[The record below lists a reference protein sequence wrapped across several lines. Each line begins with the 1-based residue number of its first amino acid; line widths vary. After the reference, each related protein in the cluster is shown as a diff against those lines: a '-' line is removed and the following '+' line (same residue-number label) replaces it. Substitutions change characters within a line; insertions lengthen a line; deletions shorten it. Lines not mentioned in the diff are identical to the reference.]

1 MASSLLNFLI
11 LFPLAV
17 ALALVLTR
25 KESLFPV
32 IIYPA
37 SAVLI
42 GASLFLAGLHAGGK
56 PLFIAAHYDW
66 VESAMLAA
74 EAAVSAYLLFLSVRQ
89 RDWFVSALVV
99 VQAVLLFGFH
109 FGCGHGAHA
118 EANLFIDL
126 FSVVMGLIVG
136 VVGTLIAV
144 FSVGYMRDLHH
155 HAPAELTGLGSS
167 PQPGSAGLAAV
178 PDNRPVF
185 FGIIFLFLSA
195 MFGVCFSNNLFWLF
209 FFWEIT
215 TVCSF
220 LMIRYK
226 GDEISVKNAFWALR
240 WNLLG
245 GLAFLLGLIYL
256 YQTHH
261 TIELDKLLALPKALV
276 MLPIALISF
285 AGLTKSA
292 QLPFSSWLV
301 GAMVAPTPVSALLH
315 SSTMVKA
322 GVYIVLRFATSLEG
336 TMLGMIVAIIGLIT
350 FLIGSFICISQQD
363 AKKVLAYSTIANLG
377 LIILCAGIGS
387 YEAVWAGI
395 LLIVFHAVSKGLLF
409 LCVGSIEHKLGSR
422 SIEEMSGLIV
432 RLPRLAFMLEI
443 GIAGM
448 FLAPFGMLI
457 SKWAVLR
464 AIVDSNPLFAIFLI
478 YGSAATL
485 FFWVKWLGKII
496 NVEKHYKNIEGGIS
510 KDQWLPM
517 WALTGLT
524 LMICALFAPFA
535 AVFIEPYIVAL
546 YGHSMSLGAGNMAVM
561 TIMLSMMAFFP
572 LAFLDRARGVSVA
585 PPYLAGA
592 NVGPEGQQFRNSLGG
607 VTEMHMKNF
616 YMEDIFSEARLMRLG
631 VMMTVIFLIAL
642 IAVGGLL

>member
-1 MASSLLNFLI
+1 MASYLLYFLI
-11 LFPLAV
+11 LFPLSV
-17 ALALVLTR
+17 ALIIVLVR
-25 KESLFPV
+25 KEALFPV

-42 GASLFLAGLHAGGK
+42 AASCLLIGLSAGGK
-56 PLFIAAHYDW
+56 PMLIPAHFSW
-66 VESAMLAA
+66 VEQAMLVIEGAM
-74 EAAVSAYLLFLSVRQ
+74 SAYLLFLAIKQ
-89 RDWFVSALVV
+89 RDWFVSFLVV
-99 VQAVLLFGFH
+99 VQAALLFWFH
-109 FGCGHGAHA
+109 FNFGHSAHA

-144 FSVGYMRDLHH
+144 FSVGYMRDMHH
-155 HAPAELTGLGSS
+155 HVADHAAPV
-167 PQPGSAGLAAV
+167 V

-226 GDEISVKNAFWALR
+226 RDTVSVKNAFWALR

-245 GLAFLLGLIYL
+245 GLAFLLGIIFLFHT
-256 YQTHH
+256 QH

-336 TMLGMIVAIIGLIT
+336 TLLGMLIALVGLVT
-350 FLIGSFICISQQD
+350 FLIGSFICISQND

-377 LIILCAGIGS
+377 LIILCAGIGT

-422 SIEEMSGLIV
+422 QIEDMSGLIV
-432 RLPRLAFMLEI
+432 RLPKLAFMLEI

-496 NVEKHYKNIEGGIS
+496 NVEKVYTNIETGICRG
-510 KDQWLPM
+510 QWLAM
-517 WALTGLT
+517 GSLAVLT
-524 LMICALFAPFA
+524 LAICALFAPFA
-535 AVFIEPYIVAL
+535 AIFIEPYIIAL

-572 LAFLDRARGVSVA
+572 LAFLDRGRGVKVA

-592 NVGPEGQQFRNSLGG
+592 NVGELGQQFRDSLGG
-607 VTEMHMKNF
+607 VKAMHMKNF
-616 YMEDIFSEARLMRLG
+616 YMEAYFSEARLMRLG
-631 VMMTVIFLIAL
+631 VLLTVVFLLVI
-642 IAVGGLL
+642 IAVGGLQ

>member
-1 MASSLLNFLI
+1 MISQLLYFLI
-11 LFPLAV
+11 LFPL
-17 ALALVLTR
+17 LVSLVVVLVR
-25 KESLFPV
+25 RDALFP
-32 IIYPA
+32 IAIYPA

-42 GASLFLAGLHAGGK
+42 AASCLLSGVSAGGR
-56 PLFIAAHYDW
+56 PILIPAHFSW
-66 VESAMLAA
+66 VEPLMLAV
-74 EAAVSAYLLFLSVRQ
+74 EAAISAYLLLLAVKR
-89 RDWFVSALVV
+89 RDWVVSAFVV
-99 VQAVLLFGFH
+99 IQAGLLLGFH
-109 FGCGHGAHA
+109 FGAGREAHA

-136 VVGTLIAV
+136 VIGTLIAV
-144 FSVGYMRDLHH
+144 FAVGYMRDFHH
-155 HAPAELTGLGSS
+155 HADEH
-167 PQPGSAGLAAV
+167 PQPAV
-178 PDNRPVF
+178 PDNRPAF

-195 MFGVCFSNNLFWLF
+195 MFGVCFSNNLLWLF

-226 GDEISVKNAFWALR
+226 QDDISVKNAFWALR

-245 GLAFLLGLIYL
+245 GLAFLLGIIYL
-256 YQTHH
+256 YHTQH
-261 TIELDKLLALPKALV
+261 TIELDKLLSLPKALV
-276 MLPIALISF
+276 MLPLALISF

-322 GVYIVLRFATSLEG
+322 GVYIVLRFAASLEG
-336 TMLGMIVAIIGLIT
+336 TLLGMIIALVGLVT
-350 FLIGSFICISQQD
+350 FLIGSFICISQSD

-377 LIILCAGIGS
+377 LIILCAGIGT

-422 SIEEMSGLIV
+422 SIEDMSGLII
-432 RLPRLAFMLEI
+432 RLPKLAFMLEV

-464 AIVDSNPLFAIFLI
+464 AIVDYNPLFAIFLI

-496 NVEKHYKNIEGGIS
+496 NVEKVYMNIESGICRG
-510 KDQWLPM
+510 QWLAM
-517 WALTGLT
+517 GALTGLT
-524 LMICALFAPFA
+524 LLICALFAPFA
-535 AVFIEPYIVAL
+535 AVFIEPYIIAL
-546 YGHSMSLGAGNMAVM
+546 YGHSMSLGAGNMAIM

-572 LAFLDRARGVSVA
+572 LAFLDRARGVKVA

-592 NVGPEGQQFRNSLGG
+592 NVGELGQQFRDSLGG
-607 VTEMHMKNF
+607 VKAMHMKNF
-616 YMEDIFSEARLMRLG
+616 YMENYFGEAALMRLG
-631 VMMTVIFLIAL
+631 VLVTIGFLIAML
-642 IAVGGLL
+642 AVGGMNI

>member
-1 MASSLLNFLI
+1 MALNLLSFLI

-17 ALALVLTR
+17 ALIIVLVR

-42 GASLFLAGLHAGGK
+42 GASLLLVGLSAGGK
-56 PLFIAAHYDW
+56 PILFGAHFDW
-66 VESAMLAA
+66 VEQVMLVV
-74 EAAVSAYLLFLSVRQ
+74 EGAVSAYLLLLAVKQ
-89 RDWFVSALVV
+89 RDWVVSAFVII
-99 VQAVLLFGFH
+99 QAVLLFGFH
-109 FGCGHGAHA
+109 FGAGHGAHA

-155 HAPAELTGLGSS
+155 HSEDHG
-167 PQPGSAGLAAV
+167 QPVV

-195 MFGVCFSNNLFWLF
+195 MFGVCFSNNLLWLF

-226 GDEISVKNAFWALR
+226 GDVISVKNAFWALR

-245 GLAFLLGLIYL
+245 GLAFLLGIIYL
-256 YQTHH
+256 YQSQH
-261 TIELDKLLALPKALV
+261 TIELDKLLLLPKMAV
-276 MLPIALISF
+276 MLPLALISF

-322 GVYIVLRFATSLEG
+322 GVYIVLRFAASLEG
-336 TMLGMIVAIIGLIT
+336 TLLGMVIALIGLIT
-350 FLIGSFICISQQD
+350 FLIGSFICISQND

-377 LIILCAGIGS
+377 LIILCAGIGT

-422 SIEEMSGLIV
+422 QIEDMSGLIV
-432 RLPRLAFMLEI
+432 RLPKLAFMLEV

-464 AIVDSNPLFAIFLI
+464 AIVDYNPMFAIFLI

-496 NVEKHYKNIEGGIS
+496 NVEKVYTNIESGICRG
-510 KDQWLPM
+510 QWLPM
-517 WALTGLT
+517 GALTGLT
-524 LMICALFAPFA
+524 LLICALFAPFA
-535 AVFIEPYIVAL
+535 AIFIEPYIVAL
-546 YGHSMSLGAGNMAVM
+546 YGHSMSLGAGNMAIM

-572 LAFLDRARGVSVA
+572 LAFLDRARGVKVM

-592 NVGPEGQQFRNSLGG
+592 NVGELGQQFRDSLGG
-607 VTEMHMKNF
+607 VKAMHMKNF
-616 YMEDIFSEARLMRLG
+616 YMEDIFGEARLMRLG
-631 VMMTVIFLIAL
+631 VLVTVVFLVAMLAI
-642 IAVGGLL
+642 GGM